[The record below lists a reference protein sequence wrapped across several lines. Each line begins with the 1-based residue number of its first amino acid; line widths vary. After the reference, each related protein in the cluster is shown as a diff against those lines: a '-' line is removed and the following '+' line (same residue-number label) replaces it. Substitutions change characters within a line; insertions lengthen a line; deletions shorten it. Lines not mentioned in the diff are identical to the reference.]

1 MIRFG
6 KLTVLAA
13 AAVALVACNKAPPP
27 AAPADA
33 PAPAPIAA
41 PASAPAAATAP
52 APIAAKPA
60 LWRIGD
66 EDTTVYLFG
75 AVHVLPPELSWRTQP
90 VETALNASKAV
101 YFETDVNPNPVAM
114 AQMAKRLGIYRPPE
128 RLSDHLTAEQHAAV
142 ANASAKLNLPMPL
155 LDTMKPWMAAMAL
168 SEQMIANAGYD
179 PNSGVERTLLPM
191 AVAAGKEIR
200 KLETVEEQLLVFAD
214 LPEKVQINYLISG
227 IDEIDKEPTLLGDLV
242 SAWSK
247 GDVEKLDK
255 IMIED
260 DLEETPEVYQAL
272 LVKRNRNWT
281 VKLDALVKS
290 EPGVFFVAVGA
301 GHLSGKD
308 SVLGMLAAK
317 GYQVERVE

>member
-6 KLTVLAA
+6 KLAIMAA
-13 AAVALVACNKAPPP
+13 AFALAACNKATP
-27 AAPADA
+27 APDAA
-33 PAPAPIAA
+33 PAPAKPVAA
-41 PASAPAAATAP
+41 PAPVSAR
-52 APIAAKPA
+52 PA

-66 EDTTVYLFG
+66 EDTTIYLFG
-75 AVHVLPPELSWRTQP
+75 TVHVLPPELSWRTKP
-90 VETALNASKAV
+90 VEDALNASKAV
-101 YFETDVNPNPVAM
+101 YFETDVTPNQIQLLDVV
-114 AQMAKRLGIYRPPE
+114 KRLGMYPASDN
-128 RLSDHLTAEQHAAV
+128 LSEHLAPDQRAAV
-142 ANASAKLNLPMPL
+142 AKASAKLSVPMIA
-155 LDTMKPWMAAMAL
+155 LDTMKPWLAAMTL
-168 SEQMIANAGYD
+168 SEQMISNAGYD

-191 AVAAGKEIR
+191 ATAANKDIR

-214 LPEKVQINYLISG
+214 LPENVQIDYLISG

-281 VKLDALVKS
+281 VKLDTLVKS

-301 GHLSGKD
+301 GHLAGKD
-308 SVLGMLAAK
+308 SVLGMLTAK
-317 GYQVERVE
+317 GYKVERVE

>member
-6 KLTVLAA
+6 KPAVMAAMAVALLACSKTASAPEAPPAGSPAALAA
-13 AAVALVACNKAPPP
+13 A
-27 AAPADA
+27 
-33 PAPAPIAA
+33 PAPL
-41 PASAPAAATAP
+41 
-52 APIAAKPA
+52 AAKPA

-75 AVHVLPPELSWRTQP
+75 TVHVLPPELSWRAKP
-90 VETALNASKAV
+90 VEDALNASKAV
-101 YFETDVNPNPVAM
+101 YFETDVNPNQIALLEVV
-114 AQMAKRLGIYRPPE
+114 KRLGMYPTSDKLSEHLKPE
-128 RLSDHLTAEQHAAV
+128 QRAAV
-142 ANASAKLNLPMPL
+142 ANASAKLSVPMIA
-155 LDTMKPWMAAMAL
+155 LDTMKPWLAAMTL
-168 SEQMIANAGYD
+168 SEQMISNAGYD

-191 AVAAGKEIR
+191 ATAAGKEIR

-214 LPEKVQINYLISG
+214 LPEKVQIDYLVAG

-260 DLEETPEVYQAL
+260 DLEDTPEVYQAL
-272 LVKRNRNWT
+272 LVNRNRNWT
-281 VKLDALVKS
+281 VKLDALVRG

-301 GHLSGKD
+301 GHLAGKD

-317 GYQVERVE
+317 GYKIERVE